1 MIDPTVRPATAA
13 DEADL
18 DRLEGEARSNLSAT
32 RGGPRLLELVPSRR
46 GRWLG
51 EEVETLVADLDGFCV
66 GFLVG
71 VPGQIWVVESV
82 YVMPEAREL
91 GFGDE
96 LLAAAIASAK
106 RAGSARLE
114 ATALPGDRETKNLY
128 ERAGV
133 TAKAI
138 TVAVEL
144 NDLSTEATASQ

>member
-1 MIDPTVRPATAA
+1 MIDPTVRPATTA

-18 DRLEGEARSNLSAT
+18 DRLEGEARSKLSET

-51 EEVETLVADLDGFCV
+51 EGVETLVADLDGFCV

-71 VPGQIWVVESV
+71 VPGQTWVVESV

-96 LLAAAIASAK
+96 LLAAAITSAK
-106 RAGSARLE
+106 RAGSVRLE
-114 ATALPGDRETKNLY
+114 ATALPGDRDTKNLY

-138 TVAVEL
+138 TVAVDL
-144 NDLSTEATASQ
+144 NDPSTEATASQ